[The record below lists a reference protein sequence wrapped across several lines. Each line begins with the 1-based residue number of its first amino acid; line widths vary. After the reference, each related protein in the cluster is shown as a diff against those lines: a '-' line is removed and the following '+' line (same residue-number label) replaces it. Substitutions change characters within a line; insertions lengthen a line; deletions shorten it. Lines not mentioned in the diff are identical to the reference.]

1 MPHYTRY
8 NFRMQD
14 PTQLKTLILNADGK
28 PLSVWPLSFAPCMEA
43 VKSIMRGRSYSVED
57 WDGRFLRSPTLTMPV
72 PKVTMLCTYAP
83 IQATPKFCRK
93 SVLLRDR
100 FRCQYCGDKFP
111 QSELT
116 YDHLIP
122 RAKGGQTVWTNI
134 LTACSACNSEKK
146 DSMPNFSG
154 KKGKKGSGLRPLKMP
169 KQPTTAELLRY
180 GLETLDPEVRDS
192 FAGWIGWD
200 GTQSA

>member
-1 MPHYTRY
+1 MLD
-8 NFRMQD
+8 N
-14 PTQLKTLILNADGK
+14 LKVLILNADCR
-28 PLSVWPLSFAPCMEA
+28 PLSVWPLSFTTPQEA
-43 VKSIMRGRSYSVED
+43 IKTVFRGRATVVEEYKQV
-57 WDGRFLRSPTLTMPV
+57 LRSANTEIRV
-72 PKVTMLCTYAP
+72 PKVIMLNHYAP